1 MKKIFVI
8 ILLICSNLPAKEIF
22 DCRQLTQKVESKF
35 SVPKKLLNSI
45 SLTESGRTQNG
56 ILRSWPWTLNVN
68 GEPYYFESKNKMM
81 IFLRSKISQG
91 ISNIDIGCMQINYK
105 YHFQNFKNLEEM
117 ADPFINV
124 KYAASFLAK
133 LFDRHKSWNKA
144 ISFYHSSNPKRMK
157 NYLNKVLMFWNKERQ
172 RKFVIKKLNLED
184 IKSDLNIEKKIK
196 FFKNQF
202 KNEKKYM

>member
-1 MKKIFVI
+1 MKIFFFIFFIYSNVI
-8 ILLICSNLPAKEIF
+8 AEEIF
-22 DCRQLTQKVESKF
+22 DCRQLTQKIESKF
-35 SVPKKLLNSI
+35 SVPKKLLSSI
-45 SLTESGRTQNG
+45 SLIESGRSTNG
-56 ILRSWPWTLNVN
+56 ILRPWPWTLNVS
-68 GEPYYFESKNKMM
+68 GKPYYFKSKNKMM
-81 IFLRSKISQG
+81 IFLRSKISLG

-117 ADPFINV
+117 VDPYFNV
-124 KYAASFLAK
+124 KYAAIFLTK

-157 NYLNKVLMFWNKERQ
+157 NYLNKVLIFWNKERQ
-172 RKFVIKKLNLED
+172 KKYSFKKLDFEKTKNH
-184 IKSDLNIEKKIK
+184 LNKENKIK